1 MFMCKVKGLLCKSY
15 FIKPAMR
22 YAHDDCAKVLYPLN
36 SRRLLKIGG
45 ADSADFL
52 QGLVTNDMNHFAE
65 GARSMYAM
73 FLNSKGRILY
83 DTLIHKW
90 EDENAFMI
98 ECDHSVLALLRKHL
112 QMYKLKRKV
121 EIGDL
126 SSGFQL
132 WALTVPPTIDLEST
146 TDASDIQH
154 NISMYK
160 DPRLED
166 LGYRI
171 ITTTNVDQFDLKEVF
186 GKDTVLEN
194 DETGYKYLR
203 YKLGVSEGADDLFP
217 GASLP
222 LEANCDYLHGVSFHK
237 GCYIGQELLARVY
250 HTGVVRKR
258 IMPIKFVNVN
268 SVDGLERDAEII
280 SVDDGT
286 SNVGK
291 LKSYAFNCGL
301 GLVRIKEALA
311 AQTLCVGPHTI
322 EIVKPAWWPAEA
334 PKEKV
339 KPTTTSQE
347 DEEAVNENVYI

>member
-1 MFMCKVKGLLCKSY
+1 
-15 FIKPAMR
+15 MR
-22 YAHDDCAKVLYPLN
+22 YAHDDCTKVLHPLQ
-36 SRRLLKIGG
+36 SRRLLRVGG
-45 ADSADFL
+45 VESAEFL

-90 EDENAFMI
+90 EDENVFMI
-98 ECDHSVLALLRKHL
+98 ECDHSVLALLKKHL

-121 EIGDL
+121 EIGDI
-126 SSGFQL
+126 SSNFQL
-132 WALTVPPTIDLEST
+132 WALTIPPNALQVDLEYT
-146 TDASDIQH
+146 TDTSDIQH

-171 ITTTNVDQFDLKEVF
+171 ITSTNVDNFDLKEVF
-186 GKDTVLEN
+186 GKDIVIED
-194 DETGYKYLR
+194 DESGYKYLR

-258 IMPIKFVNVN
+258 IMPIKFLNVK
-268 SVDGLERDAEII
+268 SVDGIERDAEIM
-280 SVDDGT
+280 SVDEST
-286 SNVGK
+286 CNVGK
-291 LKSYAFNCGL
+291 LKSYALNCGL
-301 GLVRIKEALA
+301 GLVRIREALA
-311 AQTLCVGPHTI
+311 SQALCVGSHTV

-339 KPTTTSQE
+339 KPTHAPESEAKQE
-347 DEEAVNENVYI
+347 NIYL